1 MSKIPLSKQLGCIMI
16 VTGTEIGA
24 GILALPIISAQLGFL
39 MTTVIMLIAWLVM
52 TYTSLLIA
60 DICLKMPEG
69 TSFSSMAK
77 RVLGLPGAIVA
88 WLSFVILLYAISI
101 AYISAAS
108 SAFNHIISSI
118 PEHAWSLIFVCVF
131 AAFVVMGVK
140 AVDWANRLLL
150 TIKLVF
156 LVIVCVFLL
165 GIINPSN
172 LLVEPVSLGV
182 LVVALP
188 VIVTSF
194 TSHVIVPTLTD
205 YLHKDAKVI
214 FRVLIIGSLIPLF
227 LYFLWLAAVLGVLPL
242 TGPISFMSTVF
253 DHKPIDSANVGD
265 ILAALQSKIHMPFI
279 NISVNI
285 FTDISVMTSYLSVSL
300 ALYHFNVDSY
310 KLHRLSLQFRTL
322 IATLL
327 TFIIPLLIAQINPDL
342 FIPALSYVGACI
354 AVLLIIMP
362 ALMAHKLTRQGH
374 EFSYKL
380 SKFKPFWVIAIL
392 LGLAIIAI
400 KFSQF

>member
-69 TSFSSMAK
+69 TSFSNMAK

-140 AVDWANRLLL
+140 AVDWVNRLLL

-327 TFIIPLLIAQINPDL
+327 NLYYSSAHCTNKPRPLYSSTFLCGGMYCGIVDYYAGIDGTQTHTPR
-342 FIPALSYVGACI
+342 
-354 AVLLIIMP
+354 
-362 ALMAHKLTRQGH
+362 T
-374 EFSYKL
+374 
-380 SKFKPFWVIAIL
+380 
-392 LGLAIIAI
+392 
-400 KFSQF
+400 